1 MKQYNKIILI
11 SIIIFCAIIFVST
24 VVGDQVVHHSDYNAS
39 LKDKWDWAQKQS
51 AQKQYR
57 KGFWIGYSI
66 EKLMNENSHIGTFN
80 DSRDNG
86 RSIGEVIYG
95 KKFEP
100 QKSSLSDA
108 EVIRRAAREAIE
120 EIEYKESWKKVMK
133 EIAVLFRYDKISQLK
148 DVKIS
153 TLSGEVDLKD
163 LSLIWLGKSESEES
177 VYFLYDQYKS
187 CQEHRLKGEY
197 IAACGIHPTSITVV
211 NTLENIIK
219 NEKDNELR
227 GDAAFWMGQQSH
239 KKALTILTDLAY
251 KDASISVQE
260 KAVFAI
266 SQIDLEEAVPT
277 LIEIVHK
284 ADNQG
289 VREKAVFWLGQ
300 SKDERAL
307 DALLEIV
314 RQDPSSSVR
323 GKAVFSIS
331 QIDMKK
337 ASEALVDL
345 AQHAKHTNV
354 REKAIFWLGQRNDTE
369 VLEIL
374 RSIADSDPSMDIREK
389 AVFSISQ
396 MESEK
401 ATQTLINLAYKAKN
415 NSVRRKAIFWLGQK
429 ASQKASQ
436 ALEKIVYNDK
446 DYEIQK
452 DAVFAISQFSDDQSV
467 PYLVKI
473 SKSHP
478 SIDMRKKAIFW
489 LGQKDDK
496 RAVDALVEILEGK

>member
-1 MKQYNKIILI
+1 MKQYNKIISI
-11 SIIIFCAIIFVST
+11 SIVIFCAIMFVST

-51 AQKQYR
+51 EQKQYR

-95 KKFEP
+95 KKIAP

-108 EVIRRAAREAIE
+108 EVIRRAAREAIQQME
-120 EIEYKESWKKVMK
+120 DKKSRKEVLK
-133 EIAVLFRYDKISQLK
+133 EIGILFRYQNISELEDIKISN
-148 DVKIS
+148 
-153 TLSGEVDLKD
+153 LSLEVDLKD
-163 LSLIWLGKSESEES
+163 LPLIWLGKSESEES
-177 VYFLYDQYKS
+177 VYFLYDQYKN
-187 CQEHRLKGEY
+187 CEEHRLKGEY

-239 KKALTILTDLAY
+239 KKALTILSDLAY
-251 KDASISVQE
+251 KDASISVRE

-266 SQIDLEEAVPT
+266 NQIDLEEAVPT
-277 LIEIVHK
+277 LIEIAHK

-300 SKDERAL
+300 RD
-307 DALLEIV
+307 
-314 RQDPSSSVR
+314 
-323 GKAVFSIS
+323 
-331 QIDMKK
+331 
-337 ASEALVDL
+337 
-345 AQHAKHTNV
+345 
-354 REKAIFWLGQRNDTE
+354 DTE
-369 VLEIL
+369 VLGVL
-374 RSIADSDPSMDIREK
+374 QDIANSDPNMDIREK

-396 MESEK
+396 MESEE
-401 ATQTLINLAYKAKN
+401 ATQILIDLAYKAKN
-415 NSVRRKAIFWLGQK
+415 SSVRKKAIFWLGQK
-429 ASQKASQ
+429 ASKKASQ

-452 DAVFAISQFSDDQSV
+452 DAVFAISQFSDDQSI

-473 SKSHP
+473 SKNHP
-478 SIDMRKKAIFW
+478 SLDIRKKAIFW